1 MALGAD
7 RQDVLRLVVA
17 QGMRPVVA
25 GIAVGLAIS
34 VAVTRLIAGI
44 LYEVSATD
52 PLTFGSVAL
61 ALAVT
66 ALVATLVPAA
76 RAGRLDPSVTL
87 RRE

>member
-1 MALGAD
+1 M
-7 RQDVLRLVVA
+7 RL
-17 QGMRPVVA
+17 VVA